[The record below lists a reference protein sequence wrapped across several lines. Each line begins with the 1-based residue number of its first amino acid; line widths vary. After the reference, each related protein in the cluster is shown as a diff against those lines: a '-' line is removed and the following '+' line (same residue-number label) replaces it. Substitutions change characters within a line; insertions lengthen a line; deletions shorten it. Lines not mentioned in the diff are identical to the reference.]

1 MNDEKKR
8 ILEMVKEGLLN
19 ADEALLLLEQLDKK
33 EKLAQQENQQE
44 SRELATTVQPE
55 GDRKQEQPHAKKT
68 VSTMDRILGV
78 VDDVVKKIKDID
90 FDWNFGSS
98 IEIDH
103 LYHQEAKPFN
113 MIDIDVANGEITI
126 APWDRDE
133 VDIECKAKV
142 YRAENTTEA
151 REKLQNQI
159 VNKIENGKLK
169 FSLQDRAIKLKATI
183 KVPKNRYQ
191 ELRIRLFNGGITG
204 EHMNVDEIKTK
215 TANGTISFR
224 EFNAREAEFET
235 VNGAIKLTSF
245 DAGELEVDTM
255 NGSIQVDGS
264 FRTADIQTINGSIQ
278 CKQAGQYGETLR
290 AKAQAGSINLQIPQ
304 GTTCDGELKSNLGSF
319 NIDLK
324 GIQVV
329 EEKNDIVQKMLR
341 FQSMQEEEHS
351 MHVFAESKA
360 GSIKVKHTL

>member
-33 EKLAQQENQQE
+33 EKLIQEESQQE
-44 SRELATTVQPE
+44 SRELATTAQPE
-55 GDRKQEQPHAKKT
+55 GEKRQEQQTKKS

-103 LYHQEAKPFN
+103 LYHQEAKPFQI
-113 MIDIDVANGEITI
+113 IDIDVANGEVSII
-126 APWDRDE
+126 PWDQNV

-142 YRAENTTEA
+142 YRAETTTEA

-159 VNKIENGKLK
+159 VNKIENGKMK
-169 FSLQDRAIKLKATI
+169 FMLQDRAIKLKAVI
-183 KVPKNRYQ
+183 KVPNSQYQ
-191 ELRIRLFNGGITG
+191 ELRVRLFNGSING
-204 EHMNVDEIKTK
+204 ENLKVDEIKTK

-224 EFNAREAEFET
+224 DFHTREAEFET
-235 VNGAIKLTSF
+235 VNGSIKLNSF
-245 DAGELEVDTM
+245 DAGELEIDTM
-255 NGSIQVDGS
+255 NGSIQVDGA
-264 FRTADIQTINGSIQ
+264 FRTADVQTINGSIQ
-278 CKQAGQYGETLR
+278 CKQTGQYGETLR

-304 GTTCDGELKSNLGSF
+304 GISCDGELKSNLGSF
-319 NIDLK
+319 NLDLK
-324 GIQVV
+324 GIQVI

-341 FQSMQEEEHS
+341 FQSTVEEQHS

>member
-33 EKLAQQENQQE
+33 EKLIQKDSQQE

-55 GDRKQEQPHAKKT
+55 GERKEEQQTKRT
-68 VSTMDRILGV
+68 VSTMDRIMGV

-113 MIDIDVANGEITI
+113 IIDIDVANGEVSII
-126 APWDRDE
+126 PWDRDE

-151 REKLQNQI
+151 REKLQKQI

-169 FSLQDRAIKLKATI
+169 FTLHDRAIKLKATI
-183 KVPKNRYQ
+183 KVPKHRYQ

-204 EHMNVDEIKTK
+204 ENLNVDEIKAK
-215 TANGTISFR
+215 TANGAISFR
-224 EFNAREAEFET
+224 DFNAREAEFET
-235 VNGAIKLTSF
+235 ANGSIKLLSF

-255 NGSIQVDGS
+255 NGGIQVDGA
-264 FRTADIQTINGSIQ
+264 FRTADIQTMNGSIT

-304 GTTCDGELKSNLGSF
+304 GTSCDGELKSNLGSF
-319 NIDLK
+319 NLDLK
-324 GIQVV
+324 GIQVI

-341 FQSMQEEEHS
+341 FQSMLEEEHS
-351 MHVFAESKA
+351 MHVFAESKT

>member
-33 EKLAQQENQQE
+33 EKLIQKDSQQE

-55 GDRKQEQPHAKKT
+55 GERKEEQQTKMTLAT
-68 VSTMDRILGV
+68 SERFMGV

-113 MIDIDVANGEITI
+113 IIDIDVANGEVSII
-126 APWDRDE
+126 PWDRDE

-151 REKLQNQI
+151 REKLRKQI

-169 FSLQDRAIKLKATI
+169 FTLHDRAIKLKATI
-183 KVPKNRYQ
+183 KVPKHRYQ
-191 ELRIRLFNGGITG
+191 ELRIRLFNGGIMG
-204 EHMNVDEIKTK
+204 ENLNVDEIKAK
-215 TANGTISFR
+215 TANGAISFHD
-224 EFNAREAEFET
+224 FNAREAEFET
-235 VNGAIKLTSF
+235 ANGSIKLLSF

-255 NGSIQVDGS
+255 NGGIQVDGA
-264 FRTADIQTINGSIQ
+264 FRTADIQTMNGSIT

-304 GTTCDGELKSNLGSF
+304 GTSCDGELKSNLGSF
-319 NIDLK
+319 NLDLK
-324 GIQVV
+324 GIQVI

-341 FQSMQEEEHS
+341 FQSMLEEEHS

>member
-33 EKLAQQENQQE
+33 EKLIQAENMQET
-44 SRELATTVQPE
+44 RELATTAQPE
-55 GDRKQEQPHAKKT
+55 GERKEEPQTKKA

-103 LYHQEAKPFN
+103 LYHQESKTFN
-113 MIDIDVANGEITI
+113 IIDIDVANGEVAII
-126 APWDRDE
+126 PWDQNE

-151 REKLQNQI
+151 REKLRNQI

-183 KVPKNRYQ
+183 KVPKHRYQ
-191 ELRIRLFNGGITG
+191 ELRIRLFNGSISG
-204 EHMNVDEIKTK
+204 ENINVDEIKAK

-224 EFNAREAEFET
+224 DFNAREAEFET
-235 VNGAIKLTSF
+235 ANGAVKLTSF

-255 NGSIQVDGS
+255 NGAIQVDGA
-264 FRTADIQTINGSIQ
+264 FRTADIQTMNGSIS

-304 GTTCDGELKSNLGSF
+304 GTSCDGELKSNLGSF
-319 NIDLK
+319 NLDLK
-324 GIQVV
+324 GIQVI

-341 FQSMQEEEHS
+341 FQSTHEQEHA